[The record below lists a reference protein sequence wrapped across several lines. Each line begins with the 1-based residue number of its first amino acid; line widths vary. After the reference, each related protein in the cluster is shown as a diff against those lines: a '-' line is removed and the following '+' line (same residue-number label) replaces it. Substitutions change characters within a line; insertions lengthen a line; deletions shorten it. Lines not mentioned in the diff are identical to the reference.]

1 MNKFLTMLGSA
12 VCAVVLGGCAQCE
25 YLCNLGCKSVDE
37 MTLEQPTQTNIQS
50 IIDQHK
56 AKSNGA
62 AELDKLCGK
71 TWVPVFIKGQDSVV
85 VENGKEVTKRVIEL
99 SGDTQAY
106 IEFDR
111 NGKVNGFSGMNI
123 FTGAFAVTAP
133 NNLRL
138 GALTTVPVVRDADAE
153 KVMRLDYEML
163 FMAQLNDFDNFVI
176 LENGDI
182 SFRRRNE
189 EMLRC
194 KSVPA
199 NSVKRYKAAN
209 AQQSKKAGSVSS
221 NPAMPVMGK

>member
-1 MNKFLTMLGSA
+1 MNKFLTILGGAAA
-12 VCAVVLGGCAQCE
+12 VAVLGGCAQCE
-25 YLCNLGCKSVDE
+25 YLCNTVCKGVDA
-37 MTLEQPTQTNIQS
+37 MTLEQKSATNIQP
-50 IIDQHK
+50 IVAQHK
-56 AKSNGA
+56 NMINGA

-71 TWVPVFIKGQDSVV
+71 TWVPVYIKGQDSVV
-85 VENGKEVTKRVIEL
+85 LENDKEVVKKVIEL
-99 SGDTQAY
+99 PANVQAY

-111 NGKVNGFSGMNI
+111 NGKVSGFSGMSLFN
-123 FTGAFAVTAP
+123 GAFAVTAP

-138 GALTTVPVVRDADAE
+138 GALATVPVAGEADGE

-176 LENGDI
+176 LKNGDI

-199 NSVKRYKAAN
+199 NSVKRYKAAGD
-209 AQQSKKAGSVSS
+209 AQSGKAAFDVV